1 MSIKEN
7 VLNDFFYVIIYDE
20 MILLFYISSIIH
32 IYIHI
37 YNSKYYY
44 VRIEK

>member
-20 MILLFYISSIIH
+20 MILLDDFILNDFISH
-32 IYIHI
+32 L
-37 YNSKYYY
+37 
-44 VRIEK
+44 

>member
-7 VLNDFFYVIIYDE
+7 VLNDFFYIIIYDE

-37 YNSKYYY
+37 YN
-44 VRIEK
+44 IQNIIMLE